1 MIADAMLSADAD
13 SVLIAVR
20 VVPRATRAEIVGERG
35 GRLLI
40 RVTAPPLE
48 GRANDAVR
56 RLVAKATG
64 VGVSHVRVVRGERG
78 RDKTLRIDGT
88 SLDDMARRLT

>member
-1 MIADAMLSADAD
+1 MIADAMLRADAD

-20 VVPRATRAEIVGERG
+20 VVPRASRAEIVGERD

-40 RVTAPPLE
+40 RVTAPPVE

-56 RLVAKATG
+56 RLVAKAAG
-64 VGVSHVRVVRGERG
+64 VGLSHVRVVRGERA
-78 RDKTLRIDGT
+78 RDKTLRVDGA
-88 SLDDMARRLT
+88 SVDDVARRLR

>member
-1 MIADAMLSADAD
+1 MIADAMLSADAE

-64 VGVSHVRVVRGERG
+64 VGVSRVRVVRGERG
-78 RDKTLRIDGT
+78 RDKTLRVDGT
-88 SLDDMARRLT
+88 SLDDVARALR